1 MKWQP
6 AVQAFERTMHEG
18 RVDLF
23 LPPEGSVPIDGGVA
37 PFDPNDEPASDLL
50 VNPRPLSLASLEN
63 GRQKFTIFCT
73 PCHGPQ
79 GAGDGPVSFMGEV
92 QGPFVG
98 VMPLTGPAGMT
109 RVRSEG
115 HLYTTIRYG
124 RRRMPSYWRIPSQ
137 DRWDIVNYIRYLG
150 GQAGVAR

>member
-1 MKWQP
+1 M
-6 AVQAFERTMHEG
+6 
-18 RVDLF
+18 
-23 LPPEGSVPIDGGVA
+23 
-37 PFDPNDEPASDLL
+37 
-50 VNPRPLSLASLEN
+50 
-63 GRQKFTIFCT
+63 IFCT
-73 PCHGPQ
+73 PCHGF
-79 GAGDGPVSFMGEV
+79 GGTGDGSVSFVGEI

-115 HLYTTIRYG
+115 HIYTTIRYG

-137 DRWDIVNYIRYLG
+137 DRWDIVNYIRYKG